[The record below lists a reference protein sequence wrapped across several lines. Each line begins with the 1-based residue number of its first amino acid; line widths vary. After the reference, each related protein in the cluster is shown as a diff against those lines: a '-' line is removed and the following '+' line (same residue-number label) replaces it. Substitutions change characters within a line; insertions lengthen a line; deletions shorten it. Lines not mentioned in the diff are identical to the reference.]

1 MCVGGN
7 LPTLGLLYGLV
18 TATFLHSAASEQ
30 HIPQR
35 EGGRKKKRVSIERGR
50 TGNEES
56 VKKGGGGGVSVYMF
70 ESRRRI
76 CGEGG
81 VKRVE
86 MHWQRKLVK
95 EGKRVI
101 KISCVT
107 DPSPL
112 SCEILTPIFS
122 AWRSE
127 VRVRCS
133 ATRASAEK
141 REKATSSFL
150 KYSSSYS
157 HERSHAHARTHT
169 EYSRPQCSLM
179 CVYLLSL
186 LDLFLMNYAGRK
198 QNNPA
203 TQLHPSAQ
211 THKEIIIYVP

>member
-1 MCVGGN
+1 M
-7 LPTLGLLYGLV
+7 
-18 TATFLHSAASEQ
+18 
-30 HIPQR
+30 
-35 EGGRKKKRVSIERGR
+35 
-50 TGNEES
+50 
-56 VKKGGGGGVSVYMF
+56 YMF
-70 ESRRRI
+70 ESCRRI

-107 DPSPL
+107 DPPPL

>member
-1 MCVGGN
+1 M
-7 LPTLGLLYGLV
+7 
-18 TATFLHSAASEQ
+18 
-30 HIPQR
+30 
-35 EGGRKKKRVSIERGR
+35 
-50 TGNEES
+50 
-56 VKKGGGGGVSVYMF
+56 YMF

-107 DPSPL
+107 DPPPPL
-112 SCEILTPIFS
+112 SCSCEILTPIFS

-157 HERSHAHARTHT
+157 HERSHAHAHTHT

-203 TQLHPSAQ
+203 TQLHPSVQ
-211 THKEIIIYVP
+211 THKEIIIYTLKLTQYAFPASHPTCIHTLCLRGAANQKKHGLKEVVLEGNKLIHDNE

>member
-56 VKKGGGGGVSVYMF
+56 VKKGGGGSVYMF

-107 DPSPL
+107 DPPPPL

>member
-56 VKKGGGGGVSVYMF
+56 VKKGGGVSVYMF

-107 DPSPL
+107 DPPPL

>member
-1 MCVGGN
+1 M
-7 LPTLGLLYGLV
+7 
-18 TATFLHSAASEQ
+18 
-30 HIPQR
+30 
-35 EGGRKKKRVSIERGR
+35 
-50 TGNEES
+50 
-56 VKKGGGGGVSVYMF
+56 YMF
-70 ESRRRI
+70 ESCRRI

-107 DPSPL
+107 DPPLL

-141 REKATSSFL
+141 RKKATSSFL